1 MWYNRRREIKW
12 NVYWCLEA
20 TWNYYRIK
28 WRLKEE
34 VKCLKCWCVK
44 YIDRQMLIQNRCWCR
59 KCWHERHWMNK
70 TRFYNIFRQMKARC
84 TEECRRW
91 YHNYGGRWIK
101 VLWKSF
107 EEFRDDMYESYLEH
121 IKEYW
126 EKETT
131 IDIIDVDWNY
141 CKENCRRATLKE
153 QANNKQK
160 KEWPTLL
167 ADELWISR
175 NIVKNLYY
183 RDWLTLEQI
192 RNKFH
197 CF

>member
-1 MWYNRRREIKW
+1 
-12 NVYWCLEA
+12 
-20 TWNYYRIK
+20 
-28 WRLKEE
+28 
-34 VKCLKCWCVK
+34 
-44 YIDRQMLIQNRCWCR
+44 
-59 KCWHERHWMNK
+59 
-70 TRFYNIFRQMKARC
+70 MKARC

-131 IDIIDVDWNY
+131 IDRIDVDWNY

-175 NIVKNLYY
+175 SIVRNLYY
-183 RDWLTLEQI
+183 RDGLTLEQI
-192 RNKFH
+192 RNRFH
-197 CF
+197 TF